1 MRVLSREE
9 TEDRFREIGRD
20 DHLRQYRRM
29 MRRRRRRRVRRRL
42 INTSNQ
48 VPRTPLQELQNQ
60 TPQTPLQEPRA
71 PRTPLHELQS
81 LRTPYVRRRGRRYA
95 GNDENE
101 LIRIEDDEDRTCYI
115 CYTTMMQGETLE
127 TCLTCEYKFHR
138 TCMQSWFMYNRNRT
152 CPMCRSTFMQSPSRF
167 TPPPPLIDLEDVN
180 LLSPSFEVIDTSSP
194 LSQSILE

>member
-29 MRRRRRRRVRRRL
+29 MRRQRRRRVRRRL
-42 INTSNQ
+42 IFNSNQ
-48 VPRTPLQELQNQ
+48 APRTPLQELQNMTTLQ
-60 TPQTPLQEPRA
+60 EPRAPQTPLQEPR
-71 PRTPLHELQS
+71 
-81 LRTPYVRRRGRRYA
+81 TPYVRRKGRRYA

-152 CPMCRSTFMQSPSRF
+152 CPMCRSTFMQSPLRF
-167 TPPPPLIDLEDVN
+167 TPPLIDLEDVN

>member
-29 MRRRRRRRVRRRL
+29 MRRQRRRRVRRRL
-42 INTSNQ
+42 IFNSNQ
-48 VPRTPLQELQNQ
+48 TPRTPLQELQNMTALQ
-60 TPQTPLQEPRA
+60 EPRTPQTPLQEP
-71 PRTPLHELQS
+71 
-81 LRTPYVRRRGRRYA
+81 RTPYVRRRGRRYA

-101 LIRIEDDEDRTCYI
+101 LIRIENDEDRTCYI

-152 CPMCRSTFMQSPSRF
+152 CPMCRSTFMQSPLRQ
-167 TPPPPLIDLEDVN
+167 PLIDLEDVN